1 MNNNN
6 KRWSQEEV
14 DLLKETVRT
23 HSHNREEAFRIVV
36 EKTGRTAGAVNFKWY
51 NEVKHQSSK
60 CFISLGGNG
69 KVIVNGTSYAPLKEK
84 GRGTR
89 PVSKNPREMLKL
101 IKELLNS
108 IEL

>member
-1 MNNNN
+1 MENAN
-6 KRWSQEEV
+6 KRWTTEECS
-14 DLLKETVRT
+14 LLEETVRAY
-23 HSHNREEAFRIVV
+23 SYNREEAFRIVAA
-36 EKTGRTAGAVNFKWY
+36 KTGRTARAIALKWY

-84 GRGTR
+84 GKGTN
-89 PVSKNPREMLKL
+89 PVSKNPREILKL

-108 IEL
+108 IES